1 MAKELFERI
10 DRKIGDILVD
20 IRSGRIGL
28 PDLQRPFVWKDI
40 KVRDLIDSMMK
51 GFPVGYVMLW
61 SAPEDY
67 QKAGNIGKGTKQYS
81 RPSDLVIDGQQ
92 RLTSLLAALMGETVK
107 DKDFKERKIR
117 LAYHPL
123 ENRFEVWT
131 PAFENDNNWIND
143 ISRVFAADE
152 EHILS
157 KYLRKLFRQINDGR
171 ERKFMSPPFQKMKK
185 MPLMKIF
192 IIFCRS
198 AITFCQPSA

>member
-20 IRSGRIGL
+20 IRSGRIVL

-171 ERKFMSPPFQKMKK
+171 ERKFMPPPF
-185 MPLMKIF
+185 
-192 IIFCRS
+192 RR
-198 AITFCQPSA
+198 